1 MEEKITVNKAEL
13 KKTLE
18 LSERRRIALEKAYN
32 VISVVIGPDGI
43 PEYKFKLISK
53 VNKILRNPEKYESVL
68 NVIDDDFY
76 KQVQELIKE
85 D

>member
-18 LSERRRIALEKAYN
+18 LSERRRIALAKAYN

-43 PEYKFKLISK
+43 PERKYKLISK
-53 VNKILRNPEKYESVL
+53 VTKIIQNPEKYESVL
-68 NVIDDDFY
+68 NTIDDDFLTE
-76 KQVQELIKE
+76 VQELIKE
-85 D
+85 G